1 MALSVN
7 LPIRKTN
14 IAMTSAALFTRPNFG
29 AYQNGV
35 AAARNYLLRF
45 ARQQLRN
52 DAWADDVVAETMLAA
67 LEKPENFHG
76 KSSLNTWLVG
86 ILKFKIIDCLR
97 AHSREIASSQSAA
110 DDESGHDDRSYVDR
124 IATNALDS
132 LHDDAQELP
141 SPELTLQG
149 YEFFSEVD
157 LCLAQMPANMSRVFY
172 LGEGLGYST
181 DEICHELKI
190 TPSNAWVLLHRARG
204 RLRSALAE
212 RYA

>member
-1 MALSVN
+1 
-7 LPIRKTN
+7 
-14 IAMTSAALFTRPNFG
+14 MTSAALLVAPTCFETFEDR
-29 AYQNGV
+29 V

-97 AHSREIASSQSAA
+97 AHSREIASSQSSS
-110 DDESGHDDRSYVDR
+110 DDDTGYDDRSYADR
-124 IATNALDS
+124 VASNAHEPLTDA
-132 LHDDAQELP
+132 AQELP
-141 SPELTLQG
+141 SPETTLQG
-149 YEFFSEVD
+149 YEFFSHVD
-157 LCLAQMPANMSRVFY
+157 LCLAQMPSNMSRVFY

-181 DEICHELKI
+181 DEICRELKI

-204 RLRSALAE
+204 RLRSSLSE
-212 RYA
+212 RFA

>member
-1 MALSVN
+1 MMNSPVLVAPVGLTAFEDN
-7 LPIRKTN
+7 
-14 IAMTSAALFTRPNFG
+14 
-29 AYQNGV
+29 V
-35 AAARNYLLRF
+35 AAARGYLLRF

-97 AHSREIASSQSAA
+97 AHSREIASSHASAS
-110 DDESGHDDRSYVDR
+110 DESGEDDRSYVDR
-124 IATNALDS
+124 LASPAQDS
-132 LHDDAQELP
+132 TQGDGYELP

-149 YEFFSEVD
+149 YEFFSQVD
-157 LCLAQMPANMSRVFY
+157 LCLAQMPRNMSRVFY

-181 DEICHELKI
+181 DEICDELKI
-190 TPSNAWVLLHRARG
+190 TPSNAWVLLHRARA
-204 RLRSALAE
+204 RLRDSLAD
-212 RYA
+212 RYGARYEARCA